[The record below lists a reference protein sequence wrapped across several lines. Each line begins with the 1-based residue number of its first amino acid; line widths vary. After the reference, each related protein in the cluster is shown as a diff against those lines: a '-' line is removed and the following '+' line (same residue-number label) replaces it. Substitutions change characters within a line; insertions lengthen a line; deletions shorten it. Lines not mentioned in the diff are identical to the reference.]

1 MLVSTSASQVP
12 AEERQVNLLL
22 ALRHTS
28 TGMSATEVITRVYGY
43 DPDGADRSRRMF
55 ERDKDVLRSIGVPV
69 VVTGQGTEARYR
81 VDEDDYVLP
90 PLRLEAADVAA
101 LELAASAWREG
112 SLPVAARHALTKLLA
127 VAKPR
132 SKAQVVPDLSVDLSG
147 QDVPAVLPTAVEE
160 RRLVAFDY
168 LSARSGTVRRRL
180 VEPYRLRLSEG
191 AWYLDARDTTLPSSP
206 PGPAT
211 DDSAGTAGSAGNK
224 ADDALRS
231 FRLARVRGP
240 VEVVSAPGAFTVP
253 TVLGDAPAAT
263 GTAVLALAPGRALAL
278 RARAR
283 EVLTAPARRPPQGWD
298 VLALDYEEPM
308 VLAGA
313 LAALADAVVVLE
325 PEPLRQAVLEHLRGA
340 AALAGTADE
349 EI

>member
-28 TGMSATEVITRVYGY
+28 KGMSATEVIARVYGY

-69 VVTGQGTEARYR
+69 VVTGQGSEARYR

-90 PLRLEAADVAA
+90 PLRLEATDVAA

-112 SLPVAARHALTKLLA
+112 SLPVAARRALTKLLA

-191 AWYLDARDTTLPSSP
+191 AWYLDARDTAVTPSP
-206 PGPAT
+206 PGAIEDGT
-211 DDSAGTAGSAGNK
+211 DGADGADGTT
-224 ADDALRS
+224 DDALRS

-283 EVLTAPARRPPQGWD
+283 EVLTVPARRPPQGWD